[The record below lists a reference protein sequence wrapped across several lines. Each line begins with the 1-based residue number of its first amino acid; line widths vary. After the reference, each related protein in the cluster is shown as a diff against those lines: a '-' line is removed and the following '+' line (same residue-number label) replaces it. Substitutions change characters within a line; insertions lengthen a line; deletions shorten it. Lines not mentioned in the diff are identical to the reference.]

1 MMGNF
6 LLVSESEIAALL
18 KAPAE
23 IHAFLEQRLAESP
36 PNEYVDA
43 DKAWHILHF
52 LLTGTAWEGEAPLN
66 FIVRGGQEIGEE
78 DVGYGPARALLPAAV
93 VTLDAALEALPTAAL
108 AERYDPAQMAT
119 LEIYGASRHP
129 QDVPSSEEVQWFTAT
144 YEEVR
149 ALVREGAKTGRGL
162 LVWVS

>member
-1 MMGNF
+1 MGNF
-6 LLVSESEIAALL
+6 LLVSASEIAALV
-18 KAPAE
+18 KAPDG
-23 IHAFLEQRLAESP
+23 IHAFLEQRLAAPP

-52 LLTGTAWEGEAPLN
+52 LLTGTAWAGEAPLN
-66 FIVRGGQEIGEE
+66 FIVCGGEEIGDEE
-78 DVGYGPARALLPAAV
+78 VGYGPARALLPPDVAA
-93 VTLDAALEALPTAAL
+93 LDAALEALPAAAL
-108 AERYDPAQMAT
+108 AARYDPAQMAA
-119 LEIYGASRHP
+119 LKIYGASRNP
-129 QDVPSSEEVQWFTAT
+129 QDVSSGVGVQWATAT

>member
-18 KAPAE
+18 KVPAE
-23 IHAFLEQRLAESP
+23 IHAFLEQRLAEPP

-108 AERYDPAQMAT
+108 AERYDPAQMAA
-119 LEIYGASRHP
+119 LEIYGASRFA
-129 QDVPSSEEVQWFTAT
+129 PSFAKGRRRGADCSSGSRNDGQRGPRPEATART
-144 YEEVR
+144 
-149 ALVREGAKTGRGL
+149 ASLV
-162 LVWVS
+162 